1 MSKTLFPIAS
11 EFETAEKEADYRAW
25 LEAKLTASLA
35 DRGPNI
41 PHDQV
46 MGEMDATISEA
57 EANSRKTA

>member
-1 MSKTLFPIAS
+1 MSKALSPIVS
-11 EFETAEKEADYRAW
+11 EFETAEQEADYKAW

-35 DRGPNI
+35 DPGPNI

-46 MGEMDATISEA
+46 IAEMGDIIAET

>member
-1 MSKTLFPIAS
+1 MSKALFPIVS
-11 EFETAEKEADYRAW
+11 EFEAAGQEADQMAW

-35 DRGPNI
+35 DPGPNI

-46 MGEMDATISEA
+46 MAEMGDIIAET